1 MKYFLLLSISL
12 LFLVASLNAQE
23 NVDLLNVLK
32 KETEAFAN
40 ADFETWKSYW
50 CQTENDY
57 FSYTEQNNVFV
68 VKGWPAMEQTF
79 KAAFQGRKKYDM
91 SFRRE
96 NVKMER
102 EGKLVFITFDQYD
115 KLNDAAGEVHK
126 TETRVMKKTKNGWKI
141 LSTEVVNMTSYEK
154 SGKELYH
161 ILLASFKP
169 EAKDSDVQ
177 YIFDKF
183 NSVRADVEGM
193 KSCTML
199 KNGDPASPFQYT
211 FIMTFSSA
219 EALAQYEAHAAHK
232 AAVDRWITV
241 GDKVT
246 VVDSWK

>member
-1 MKYFLLLSISL
+1 MKYSLLILISL
-12 LFLVASLNAQE
+12 LFLGTNLSAQGNE
-23 NVDLLNVLK
+23 DLLNILK

-40 ADFETWKSYW
+40 ADFETWKSLW

-57 FSYTEQNNVFV
+57 FSYAEQNNVFV
-68 VKGWPAMEQTF
+68 VKGWSAIDQTF
-79 KAAFQGRKKYDM
+79 KAAFQGRKKYDV

-96 NVKMER
+96 NVKVER
-102 EGKLVFITFDQYD
+102 DGKLAFIVFDQYD
-115 KLNDAAGEVHK
+115 KLNDANGEVHK
-126 TETRVMKKTKNGWKI
+126 TETRIMKKTKAGWKI
-141 LSTEVVNMTSYEK
+141 LSTEVVNLSSYEK
-154 SGKELYH
+154 SGKALYH

-232 AAVDRWITV
+232 AAVDRWIAV

>member
-1 MKYFLLLSISL
+1 MKI
-12 LFLVASLNAQE
+12 LFLFPFFLTVLTSAPHAQKDE
-23 NVDLLNVLK
+23 DLLNILK

-68 VKGWPAMEQTF
+68 VKGWTAIDQTF
-79 KAAFQGRKKYDM
+79 KAAFQGRKKYDV

-96 NVKMER
+96 NVKVER
-102 EGKLVFITFDQYD
+102 DGKLAFIVFDQYD
-115 KLNDAAGEVHK
+115 KLNDANGEMHK
-126 TETRVMKKTKNGWKI
+126 TESRIMKKTKAGWKI
-141 LSTEVVNMTSYEK
+141 LSTEVVNLSSYEK
-154 SGKELYH
+154 SGKALYH

-232 AAVDRWITV
+232 AAVDRWIAV